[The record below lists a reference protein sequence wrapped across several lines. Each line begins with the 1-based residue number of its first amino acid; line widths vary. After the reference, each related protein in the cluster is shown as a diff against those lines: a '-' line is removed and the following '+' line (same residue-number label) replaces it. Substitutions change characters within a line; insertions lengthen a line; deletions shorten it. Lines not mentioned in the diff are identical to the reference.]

1 MPLTFSYAQSDEQP
15 QLLTGSDLRGD
26 ALVGLRRP
34 HSSTAIYNLGLRRAE
49 PGRSWLVRGFLD
61 PLAATLTVSRGR
73 SRTEF
78 SNATADASNL
88 TVGYNL
94 QMKRRGL
101 KLPFD
106 GLIGGLPK
114 WLRESEGGKG
124 LREARL
130 SLVPSNIRLISGLS
144 RDQGDFSSFAVP
156 IVRPDDGLVRPTLS
170 LTHLWRN
177 AAGLTWQPLGMLI
190 LNGDLISTRDL
201 RVYPDSSTLGRL
213 AFQERRFLL
222 GIPVGVERDRSLSTS
237 LSLTPRLTSWLR
249 PRFASSSNFIL
260 SRTLNTRPP
269 VRTEG
274 DSGAFIL
281 PQTLNNARTREIGA
295 SLDLGRAFRQV
306 WGDSSRMGRILAKLR
321 PLDVRNQLNR
331 TSTFDLA
338 AFDPGVGYMLALG
351 GLDHFLGQGSTPAVA
366 TSETRTTAITS
377 GADLPLGITG
387 TISYALTTS
396 NRFQPV
402 GDRLTETST
411 RQREWPVGS
420 VRWTQTFRGGPFNLI
435 AAGLGFRYRE
445 GNSTQ
450 PSRDQG
456 GALSS
461 TTSSSL
467 TPDLQIG
474 LRNGMSLTLSYA
486 SRGQRNDNNGNATL
500 LDQNDFSASF
510 SHAFRLPASITRS
523 RKPVR
528 SSLSALMSKTLTCLQ
543 RVGQGAC
550 TVISDVRRR
559 EIRGGLD
566 TDLVS
571 TVSAGLSFGYS
582 LNDARHLSQRNSQI
596 FLLASFQLSLFAGD
610 YR

>member
-1 MPLTFSYAQSDEQP
+1 
-15 QLLTGSDLRGD
+15 
-26 ALVGLRRP
+26 
-34 HSSTAIYNLGLRRAE
+34 
-49 PGRSWLVRGFLD
+49 
-61 PLAATLTVSRGR
+61 
-73 SRTEF
+73 
-78 SNATADASNL
+78 
-88 TVGYNL
+88 
-94 QMKRRGL
+94 
-101 KLPFD
+101 
-106 GLIGGLPK
+106 
-114 WLRESEGGKG
+114 
-124 LREARL
+124 
-130 SLVPSNIRLISGLS
+130 
-144 RDQGDFSSFAVP
+144 
-156 IVRPDDGLVRPTLS
+156 VRPDDGLVQPTLS

-177 AAGLTWQPLGMLI
+177 AAGLTWQPLGMLT
-190 LNGDLISTRDL
+190 LNSDLTSTRDL
-201 RVYPDSSTLGRL
+201 RVYPDSSSLGRL
-213 AFQERRFLL
+213 AYQERRFLL
-222 GIPVGVERDRSLSTS
+222 GVPVGVERDRSLSTN
-237 LSLTPRLTSWLR
+237 LSLTPKLTSWLR
-249 PRFASSSNFIL
+249 PRFTSSSNFIL

-274 DSGAFIL
+274 DSGGFIL
-281 PQTLNNARTREIGA
+281 PQTLNNLRVREIGA

-306 WGDSSRMGRILAKLR
+306 WGDSSRIGRALAKLR

-351 GLDHFLGQGSTPAVA
+351 GLDHFLGQGNTQAVG

-387 TISYALTTS
+387 TLSYALTTS

-450 PSRDQG
+450 PSREQG
-456 GALSS
+456 GALSA

-474 LRNGMSLTLSYA
+474 LRNGMSLTFSYA
-486 SRGQRNDNNGNATL
+486 TRGQRNENNGNATL
-500 LDQNDFSASF
+500 LDQNDLSASF
-510 SHAFRLPASITRS
+510 THSFRLPASIARG
-523 RKPVR
+523 RKQVR
-528 SSLSALMSKTLTCLQ
+528 SSLSALTSKTLTCLQ
-543 RVGQGAC
+543 RLGQGDC

-571 TVSAGLSFGYS
+571 TVSAGLQFGYT